1 MTFKVRP
8 CLSHS
13 IPPVTRIDTRGN
25 ENLQEA
31 LHIVSRNLFLQLMF
45 PMWVLRWGTPH
56 MRNFYTASNELQ
68 VRRLVCVHVSSA
80 SGC

>member
-1 MTFKVRP
+1 M
-8 CLSHS
+8 
-13 IPPVTRIDTRGN
+13 
-25 ENLQEA
+25 
-31 LHIVSRNLFLQLMF
+31 SRNLFLQLMF